1 MKSNKKTVAKLVVA
15 GIIMELFHLEYRLLI
30 HFTGVTPSATNQGP
44 SKVSNVS
51 HKVSSGTTKAVSKVS
66 DAVVSVINYQKASSN
81 NSLDDLFGDSSSDN
95 KDSNTEQPAGEGSG
109 VIYKK
114 DGDDAYVVTNN
125 HVVEGATSLEVMLS
139 NGG

>member
-15 GIIMELFHLEYRLLI
+15 GIIGGAVSLGGNIAYD
-30 HFTGVTPSATNQGP
+30 HFTGVTPSATNQAGT

-51 HKVSSGTTKAVSKVS
+51 YKVSSGTTKAVSKVS

-114 DGDDAYVVTNN
+114 RW
-125 HVVEGATSLEVMLS
+125 
-139 NGG
+139 